1 MKHDGVK
8 SNPNW
13 GSIRIRRDLIDRI
26 AVILKT
32 KEAKNRGYTNIAQ
45 FTDVALR
52 NAVRDLERRFSH
64 INMYE
69 DHVKILDSQLDG
81 KGRILSVYFKRDGK
95 PYCDYCEETDCTHVQ
110 YAWELPEARKVLEGY
125 GLQPPTSRQAH

>member
-1 MKHDGVK
+1 MK

-26 AVILKT
+26 AVMLKT

-64 INMYE
+64 ISMYG
-69 DHVKILDSQLDG
+69 DHVKILDSKLEG
-81 KGRILSVYFKRDGK
+81 NGRILTVYFKLEHL
-95 PYCDYCEETDCTHVQ
+95 PYCDYCKETDCVHVQ
-110 YAWELPEARKVLEGY
+110 YAWELPEARAVLEGY
-125 GLQPPTSRQAH
+125 GLQSPPSRRAH

>member
-1 MKHDGVK
+1 M
-8 SNPNW
+8 
-13 GSIRIRRDLIDRI
+13 IDRV
-26 AVILKT
+26 AVMLKT

-69 DHVKILDSQLDG
+69 DHVKILDSKLEG
-81 KGRILSVYFKRDGK
+81 NGRILSVYFKWDGK
-95 PYCDYCEETDCTHVQ
+95 PYCDYCGEADCIHVQ
-110 YAWELPEARKVLEGY
+110 YAWELPEARAILEGY
-125 GLQPPTSRQAH
+125 GLQPPASKPGA